1 MQYHQDEMKLADFD
15 KMTSNLDY
23 TEFRWILRE
32 LRIPIT
38 EFMKRLKISHGTIQN
53 FKVKNQLIPL
63 YIIDEILE
71 LTNGPLRLQILRLKY
86 TQSH

>member
-1 MQYHQDEMKLADFD
+1 MLNHQDEMKLADLD
-15 KMTSNLDY
+15 KMTSNLAY
-23 TEFRWILRE
+23 EEFRRILKE

-38 EFMKRLKISHGTIQN
+38 EFLKRLKMSHSTLQN
-53 FKVKNQLIPL
+53 FKVKGQLIPL